1 MKHRHTPGPWE
12 ITSHRPPYS
21 EENDFPGVG
30 ISIPDAELASGIH
43 EDAIEVWGENSEANA
58 RLIAAAPCLLAELQ
72 HAHQIILN
80 AVAIMKPEQLSA
92 WAQAN
97 ERDGCDG
104 DGATR
109 YHERADVIAKATG
122 SQP

>member
-1 MKHRHTPGPWE
+1 MEHKHTPGPWE

-58 RLIAAAPCLLAELQ
+58 RLIAASPTMYDFVKKCAAEG
-72 HAHQIILN
+72 N
-80 AVAIMKPEQLSA
+80 
-92 WAQAN
+92 
-97 ERDGCDG
+97 RD
-104 DGATR
+104 ATR
-109 YHERADVIAKATG
+109 ILEAIHA
-122 SQP
+122 

>member
-1 MKHRHTPGPWE
+1 MEHKHTPGPWE

-58 RLIAAAPCLLAELQ
+58 RLIAAAPELLEALRGV
-72 HAHQIILN
+72 LR
-80 AVAIMKPEQLSA
+80 VAD
-92 WAQAN
+92 
-97 ERDGCDG
+97 R
-104 DGATR
+104 ATV
-109 YHERADVIAKATG
+109 EFDAARAAIAKATG
-122 SQP
+122 A